1 MIASSETGD
10 YQYPVAA
17 AAGQYAYAGHHGDG
31 NYDIHYLGEYA
42 NGWET
47 HVRNISTAS
56 EGQSGYPC
64 VAFSNKWPEHALYIL
79 WTEVFPDSAKAIAQ
93 PLVKAYKDAIQP
105 VPSFEMY
112 PKTDQASTYCTQ
124 RTGGLCYGAGAYMTV
139 DYHPEELKYRFEGL
153 NPNNRYKVKMVFY
166 RSTGGSSPSAPLGTN
181 PSNNWLLMPK
191 CDQVSFGA
199 VHLPDTTVV
208 TLEREIPK
216 HCFQDGVIEV
226 TIGRVKGDYAVC
238 AGLEIIEYTDGKG
251 GKSGGVQ
258 SEVLNVPAGH
268 YRYELLSCAPN
279 PFDKA
284 TSISYQTAKPGRVSL
299 KVYNTLG
306 QLVRTLEDGEKPA
319 GRHSSVWDGKDQAG
333 KAAANGVYL
342 YRLEAG
348 EFGKTRK
355 MTLVR

>member
-1 MIASSETGD
+1 
-10 YQYPVAA
+10 
-17 AAGQYAYAGHHGDG
+17 
-31 NYDIHYLGEYA
+31 
-42 NGWET
+42 
-47 HVRNISTAS
+47 
-56 EGQSGYPC
+56 
-64 VAFSNKWPEHALYIL
+64 
-79 WTEVFPDSAKAIAQ
+79 
-93 PLVKAYKDAIQP
+93 
-105 VPSFEMY
+105 
-112 PKTDQASTYCTQ
+112 
-124 RTGGLCYGAGAYMTV
+124 
-139 DYHPEELKYRFEGL
+139 
-153 NPNNRYKVKMVFY
+153 
-166 RSTGGSSPSAPLGTN
+166 
-181 PSNNWLLMPK
+181 MPR
-191 CDQVSFGA
+191 CDQVSFGT

-208 TLEREIPK
+208 ALERELPSQ
-216 HCFQDGVIEV
+216 CLNDGSVEITV
-226 TIGRVKGDYAVC
+226 RKIKGEYAVC
-238 AGLEIIEYTDGKG
+238 AALEIIEYTDGKA

-306 QLVRTLEDGEKPA
+306 QLVRILEDGEKPA